1 MNRTAYVKVDGHL
14 RGIITLGSG
23 ERFVFVSGGNILFI
37 LFPFLQWIFPISC
50 WRDDDLA
57 EEIDQNSGN
66 NRTLWETLAIGIFGG
81 ALAKLIPTDDN
92 IRLLIH
98 LPVFVWAILMAICV
112 VGVIKFITRVSRRR
126 KIYRVRIHPQKYGI
140 IQGLRGLAVYL
151 IFMFLVMICFSTLI
165 KYLFPAM
172 LLCLLAYL
180 AEYIFLFGLMDVHDC
195 QVEFIEKK

>member
-66 NRTLWETLAIGIFGG
+66 SRTLWETLAIGISGG

-92 IRLLIH
+92 IRLLVH

-112 VGVIKFITRVSRRR
+112 VGVIKFITRVPRSG
-126 KIYRVRIHPQKYGI
+126 KIYQVRIHPQKYGI

-195 QVEFIEKK
+195 QVEFIEKE

>member
-1 MNRTAYVKVDGHL
+1 M
-14 RGIITLGSG
+14 
-23 ERFVFVSGGNILFI
+23 
-37 LFPFLQWIFPISC
+37 
-50 WRDDDLA
+50 
-57 EEIDQNSGN
+57 
-66 NRTLWETLAIGIFGG
+66 
-81 ALAKLIPTDDN
+81 
-92 IRLLIH
+92 
-98 LPVFVWAILMAICV
+98 
-112 VGVIKFITRVSRRR
+112 VGVIKFITRVPRSG
-126 KIYRVRIHPQKYGI
+126 KIYQVRIHPQKYGI

>member
-1 MNRTAYVKVDGHL
+1 MNRNAYIKVDGYL

-66 NRTLWETLAIGIFGG
+66 KRSLWETLAIGISGG

-92 IRLLIH
+92 IRLPIH
-98 LPVFVWAILMAICV
+98 LPVFV
-112 VGVIKFITRVSRRR
+112 
-126 KIYRVRIHPQKYGI
+126 
-140 IQGLRGLAVYL
+140 
-151 IFMFLVMICFSTLI
+151 
-165 KYLFPAM
+165 
-172 LLCLLAYL
+172 
-180 AEYIFLFGLMDVHDC
+180 
-195 QVEFIEKK
+195 